1 MRQSKNGSAN
11 ACVDPHRKGKAR
23 VRANLGSKEFHVPA
37 QECVENSWFGPGSTN
52 TGPRE
57 KKGTNLAKEV
67 VDNEGEEDE
76 GEERT
81 NFPMSLDQALAVAFA
96 YNSVNPNVVTS

>member
-1 MRQSKNGSAN
+1 VPVEERLRERERRSASK
-11 ACVDPHRKGKAR
+11 RKGTGEGQ
-23 VRANLGSKEFHVPA
+23 LGSKELHVRA
-37 QECVENSWFGPGSTN
+37 QECVENSWYGPGSTN

-57 KKGTNLAKEV
+57 KKRTNLAKEV

-81 NFPMSLDQALAVAFA
+81 DFPMSLD
-96 YNSVNPNVVTS
+96 